1 MVSWVRDLTDQD
13 DIRCLAHGILEG
25 HVEGVGVYAD
35 LPLGHQATPMLVDE
49 LHRILHR
56 QYVAVAVLVAITDHG
71 RLGGGLASA
80 RGTDEQH
87 QPALAM
93 ATSCRMGGSTNSS
106 KVGDT
111 GLDTTQHHAR
121 HILLPEGA
129 DPESAKSF
137 AVDGVVCLPAMQVS
151 LEVRLVQAIPDQ
163 GQRRL
168 PVQRPPPRAVP
179 GVH

>member
-1 MVSWVRDLTDQD
+1 
-13 DIRCLAHGILEG
+13 
-25 HVEGVGVYAD
+25 
-35 LPLGHQATPMLVDE
+35 MLVDE

-71 RLGGGLASA
+71 RLGGGLASP

-87 QPALAM
+87 QPAFGHGHILQD
-93 ATSCRMGGSTNSS
+93 GGQYQLLEGGN
-106 KVGDT
+106 T

-168 PVQRPPPRAVP
+168 PVQRPPLERYQASIDLE
-179 GVH
+179 GGRGIDRDEEIRSLLFNQCSEQNIHVHSVSLGMKAS